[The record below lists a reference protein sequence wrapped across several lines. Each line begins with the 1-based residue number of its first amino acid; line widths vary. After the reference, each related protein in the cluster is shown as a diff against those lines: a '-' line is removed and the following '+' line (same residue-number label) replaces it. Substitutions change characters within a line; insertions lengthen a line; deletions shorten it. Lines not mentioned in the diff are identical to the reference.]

1 MKNINNLLQNYHNL
15 VGKIDSLCS
24 EVLTQCADSI
34 SCHKG
39 CDSCCR
45 HFSVFWVEAVNLA
58 CYVANLPEKQAA
70 LLRSKAETLADQDVC
85 PLLLDGACAVYAAR
99 PIICRTHGLPILT
112 RSDTTQSVDFCPRN
126 FTRVDTIQGN
136 LIIDLDTLNN
146 TLVAINALFVSR
158 YFDGSPPPTER
169 LAIVDAL
176 FLKI

>member
-1 MKNINNLLQNYHNL
+1 MKDLNDLLQNYHNL
-15 VGKIDSLCS
+15 VGKIDSLCNG
-24 EVLTQCADSI
+24 VMTQCADSI
-34 SCHKG
+34 SCRKG

-58 CYVANLPEKQAA
+58 RYVAALPQKQAA
-70 LLRSKAETLADQDVC
+70 LLRKKAGELAGQDAC
-85 PLLLDGACAVYAAR
+85 PLLFDGACSLYAAR

-112 RSDTTQSVDFCPRN
+112 RSETTQSVDFCPKN
-126 FTRVDTIQGN
+126 FTQVDTIPGH
-136 LIIDLDTLNN
+136 LVIDLDTLNN

>member
-1 MKNINNLLQNYHNL
+1 MKDNKALLQNYHNL
-15 VGKIDSLCS
+15 VGKIDALCS
-24 EVLTQCADSI
+24 GVMTQCADSI
-34 SCHKG
+34 SCRKG

-45 HFSVFWVEAVNLA
+45 HFSIFWVEAVNLA
-58 CYVANLPEKQAA
+58 CFVATLPQEQAE
-70 LLRSKAETLADQDVC
+70 LLRSKADKLADQDVC

-112 RSDTTQSVDFCPRN
+112 RSETTQSIDFCPRN
-126 FTRVDTIQGN
+126 FTQADTIPGN

-169 LAIVDAL
+169 IAIADAL

>member
-1 MKNINNLLQNYHNL
+1 VKDINDLLQNYHNL

-24 EVLTQCADSI
+24 GVMNQCADSI
-34 SCHKG
+34 SCRKG

-45 HFSVFWVEAVNLA
+45 HFSIFWVEAVNLA
-58 CYVANLPEKQAA
+58 SFVATLPRKQAVY
-70 LLRSKAETLADQDVC
+70 LRSKAGTLADQDVC

-112 RSDTTQSVDFCPRN
+112 RSETTQIVDFCPRN
-126 FTRVDTIQGN
+126 FTQVDTIPGH
-136 LIIDLDTLNN
+136 LVIDLDTLNN

-158 YFDGSPPPTER
+158 YFNGSPPPTER
-169 LAIVDAL
+169 IAIVDAL